1 MKNLRNFLLIPI
13 LLGALF
19 SVHAQAQTETETP
32 TELAASRVL
41 IEALERENA
50 ALKRRL
56 ETETAANA
64 LLTELNA
71 VRKSETESLRTALAA
86 KTETIAAKDAALAAQ
101 EKLIAELRRKKTS
114 VWKRIGDIAI
124 GVVAGAILR

>member
-1 MKNLRNFLLIPI
+1 M
-13 LLGALF
+13 
-19 SVHAQAQTETETP
+19 HAQAQTETETP
-32 TELAASRVL
+32 TELSASRVL
-41 IEALERENA
+41 IDALERENA

-56 ETETAANA
+56 ETEAAANA

-71 VRKSETESLRTALAA
+71 VRKSETETLRTALAA
-86 KTETIAAKDAALAAQ
+86 KNETIAAKDAALAAQ

-124 GVVAGAILR
+124 GAVAGAILR

>member
-41 IEALERENA
+41 IDALERENA

-71 VRKSETESLRTALAA
+71 VRKSETETLRTALAA
-86 KTETIAAKDAALAAQ
+86 KNETIAAKDAALAAQ

-124 GVVAGAILR
+124 GAVAGAVLR

>member
-32 TELAASRVL
+32 TELSASRVL
-41 IEALERENA
+41 IDALERENA

-56 ETETAANA
+56 ETEAAANA

-71 VRKSETESLRTALAA
+71 VRKSETETLRTALAA
-86 KTETIAAKDAALAAQ
+86 KNETIAAKDAALAAQ

-124 GVVAGAILR
+124 GAVAGAILR

>member
-41 IEALERENA
+41 IDALERENA

-71 VRKSETESLRTALAA
+71 VRKSETETLRTALAA
-86 KTETIAAKDAALAAQ
+86 KNETIAAKDAALAAQ
-101 EKLIAELRRKKTS
+101 EKMIAELRRKKTS
-114 VWKRIGDIAI
+114 LWKRIGDIAI
-124 GVVAGAILR
+124 GAVAGAILR